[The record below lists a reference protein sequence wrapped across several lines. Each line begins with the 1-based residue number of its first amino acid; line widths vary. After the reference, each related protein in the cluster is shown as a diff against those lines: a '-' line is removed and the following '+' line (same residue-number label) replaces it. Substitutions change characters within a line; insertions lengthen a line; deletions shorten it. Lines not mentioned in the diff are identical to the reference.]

1 MSREEL
7 EEQIKNMQGNEQ
19 SLNDEQSDEK
29 PIAEFGSSGS
39 DFKYNYEDALK
50 NAGIDPSDVY
60 DPMGILGKKYDNKD
74 AKYELTYTYGGADGL
89 SSDDNPITTYGII
102 KRKTREEPIPDQ
114 KNEQSL
120 NDEQSDEKTI
130 AEFGSSGS
138 DFKYNYE
145 DALKNAGIDPSD
157 VYDPMGIL
165 GKKYDNKDAKYELT
179 YTYGGAD
186 GQSSDDNPITTYRI
200 IKRKTREEPIPDP
213 KKEQNRMPVTSGLQI
228 FRKVLNDAEMPEIE
242 NKHTLTSNPLVTVAP
257 SGLMVASAVFL
268 STYNPILAIGGGVA
282 GAIAGP
288 FVTKVVDAITKRKKI
303 TRQIYDVI
311 SKLPDNELQ
320 LMISYLTE
328 EQIINLK
335 VNDVFL
341 KALGNVLKKRAD
353 GNASEKSPK
362 YVEGRQKLNE
372 MGEKYRELQQKLQ
385 RGGLSEEEKAS
396 VEKELNECSERI
408 LQKRKELETLKN
420 SAQRQYVEYKE
431 VRRAARSKGYFT
443 KHNIRG
449 SVFAKKNPTSK
460 EYLPAIN
467 EYADAE
473 IPLLEAKAIEND
485 KNATQEEKRL
495 AAEKTVY
502 GTNAMEDIEAKYTV
516 ERKIGKGKL
525 FRISTG
531 QFNFPKGIFR
541 KVSDE
546 PDRAV
551 QDAIAILTI
560 VAGTCAYIRTEKL
573 QQRQY
578 DDAMQELH
586 RERNHSDTLSQELD
600 NTIITANRNV
610 KQYNSLAQKVTA
622 NNNRIQNLGNGIDL
636 TAAGRQGAINKA
648 DGYEMLA
655 MRQKFNG
662 DLDRAQYAAVDRAIQ
677 TTFSND
683 LSNANQIKTVS
694 DALEAM
700 KVDPNIQS
708 GTARLI
714 PYFQKTGPANHA
726 NTYGNAA
733 QTDNASAFNMVL
745 DRLKDLISNGKITV
759 GGPQNS
765 IVRAT
770 GQPIRGNLPTKLFQN
785 IALPIVMI
793 ANKYR
798 EKRVE
803 KNETKEEGRGDR

>member
-7 EEQIKNMQGNEQ
+7 EEQIKNMQENEQ

-50 NAGIDPSDVY
+50 NAGIDPGDVY

-145 DALKNAGIDPSD
+145 DALKNAGIDPGD

-186 GQSSDDNPITTYRI
+186 GLSSDDNPITTYRI

-303 TRQIYDVI
+303 TRQIEDVI

-600 NTIITANRNV
+600 NTIVTANRNV

>member
-102 KRKTREEPIPDQ
+102 KRKTREEPIPD
-114 KNEQSL
+114 
-120 NDEQSDEKTI
+120 
-130 AEFGSSGS
+130 
-138 DFKYNYE
+138 
-145 DALKNAGIDPSD
+145 
-157 VYDPMGIL
+157 
-165 GKKYDNKDAKYELT
+165 
-179 YTYGGAD
+179 
-186 GQSSDDNPITTYRI
+186 
-200 IKRKTREEPIPDP
+200 P

-303 TRQIYDVI
+303 TRQIEDVI

-600 NTIITANRNV
+600 NTITTANRNV

>member
-1 MSREEL
+1 
-7 EEQIKNMQGNEQ
+7 
-19 SLNDEQSDEK
+19 
-29 PIAEFGSSGS
+29 
-39 DFKYNYEDALK
+39 
-50 NAGIDPSDVY
+50 
-60 DPMGILGKKYDNKD
+60 
-74 AKYELTYTYGGADGL
+74 
-89 SSDDNPITTYGII
+89 
-102 KRKTREEPIPDQ
+102 
-114 KNEQSL
+114 
-120 NDEQSDEKTI
+120 
-130 AEFGSSGS
+130 
-138 DFKYNYE
+138 
-145 DALKNAGIDPSD
+145 
-157 VYDPMGIL
+157 
-165 GKKYDNKDAKYELT
+165 
-179 YTYGGAD
+179 
-186 GQSSDDNPITTYRI
+186 
-200 IKRKTREEPIPDP
+200 
-213 KKEQNRMPVTSGLQI
+213 
-228 FRKVLNDAEMPEIE
+228 
-242 NKHTLTSNPLVTVAP
+242 
-257 SGLMVASAVFL
+257 
-268 STYNPILAIGGGVA
+268 
-282 GAIAGP
+282 
-288 FVTKVVDAITKRKKI
+288 
-303 TRQIYDVI
+303 
-311 SKLPDNELQ
+311 
-320 LMISYLTE
+320 MISYLTE

-600 NTIITANRNV
+600 NTIITANRNI

-662 DLDRAQYAAVDRAIQ
+662 DLNRAQYAAVDRAIQ